1 MTVTPPPAFITFTGA
16 DDARLCDGMR
26 KLSARYPIEWGI
38 LIDRDKLGTKLF
50 PSYEHIERFRH
61 MGLRLCAHVCGSS
74 LAQEI
79 ATGVKSPSGS
89 RWFFEDSGQPWAQG
103 R

>member
-26 KLSARYPIEWGI
+26 KLSERYPIEWGI
-38 LIDRDKLGTKLF
+38 LIDRDRLGTKLF
-50 PSYEHIERFRH
+50 PSYGHIERFRH
-61 MGLRLCAHVCGSS
+61 MGLRLCAHVCGA
-74 LAQEI
+74 LAREI
-79 ATGVKSPSGS
+79 ATGANPRVDLGGFS
-89 RWFFEDSGQPWAQG
+89 EDSSQPRAQW